1 MDFRIFIGLLIALAS
16 FGARATPLML
26 HDLAVLPDKAGT
38 LTIAA
43 VAVADPA
50 QFKSLPSG
58 GFAGG
63 FSRSAFWFRF
73 TVARAGETWLDIQP
87 PVLDDLRLFEADPQ
101 RAGVWLERRA
111 GDTLPFAA
119 RELPYRSFV
128 FKLRQVDATPHTYYL
143 RLATTSSAV
152 LSARLMTPDDF
163 IATTTTESNL
173 LMASLV
179 LVVAL
184 ALLSINSWAWSRN
197 SLTPWFVAAL
207 MAFAAHL
214 LGSSGFLQQ
223 YLFPSTPQVSFYW
236 VGAFTFLLIS
246 SNYGLYR
253 RLFGVG
259 RERPVLYW
267 LYETNCWLPL
277 LAMPL
282 ALMGWQTEILPLFL
296 NVSVLMTG
304 VGCILAVKLWRR
316 GAPGSVAMLMANL
329 VNLVGLL
336 VFMVHAL
343 GLITGGFFIW
353 HSLQFASLGSLL
365 ALYVAMGANYR
376 TLSEERIKA
385 EQDAKREHE
394 ERLRQGQF
402 LAMLSHE
409 LRTSLTVMRM
419 AIGSQPMSA
428 KTIAKAERAMNSMG
442 EVIDQSVE
450 VEKLADGEVSIE
462 LMACDVVNLVEA
474 VVNDSRDPA
483 RIQARLAEKL
493 TLQTDGR
500 LLRIIISNLVD
511 NALKYGK
518 AGKPVSVDLA
528 VEGQGLCLVVGNSIG
543 IAGTPD
549 PLRVFDK
556 YYRAPQA
563 HAFTGS
569 GLGLHIAQALSRLL
583 GGELRYQ
590 PTVGRVVFEFRL

>member
-1 MDFRIFIGLLIALAS
+1 MYFRIFISLLIALAS
-16 FGARATPLML
+16 FGARAAPTML
-26 HDLAVLPDKAGT
+26 HDLAVLTDKAGT

-43 VAVADPA
+43 VSATDPA
-50 QFKSLPSG
+50 QFKPLPSG

-87 PVLDDLRLFEADPQ
+87 PVLDDLRLFEPDPQ
-101 RAGVWLERRA
+101 HAGAWLERRA
-111 GDTLPFAA
+111 GDTLPFAV
-119 RELPYRSFV
+119 REVPYRSFV
-128 FKLRQVDATPHTYYL
+128 FKLRHADATPHTYYL

-173 LMASLV
+173 LMASLALV
-179 LVVAL
+179 LAL

-197 SLTPWFVAAL
+197 SLTPWFVATLLIFAGHL
-207 MAFAAHL
+207 M
-214 LGSSGFLQQ
+214 GSSGFLQQ
-223 YLFPSTPQVSFYW
+223 YLSPSTPQVSFYW

-304 VGCILAVKLWRR
+304 VGCVLAVQLWRR
-316 GAPGSVAMLMANL
+316 GEPGSGAMLLANFVSL
-329 VNLVGLL
+329 AGLL
-336 VFMVHAL
+336 VFMLHAL
-343 GLITGGFFIW
+343 GLLAGGFFVW
-353 HSLQFASLGSLL
+353 HSLQFASLGSVL
-365 ALYVAMGANYR
+365 ALYVAMGARYR
-376 TLSEERIKA
+376 SVSDARVKA
-385 EQDAKREHE
+385 EEDARHEHE
-394 ERLRQGQF
+394 ERVRQGQF
-402 LAMLSHE
+402 LAMLAHE
-409 LRTSLTVMRM
+409 LRTSLTVLRM
-419 AIGSQPMSA
+419 AIGSQPMLP

-442 EVIDQSVE
+442 EVIDQSVQAE
-450 VEKLADGEVSIE
+450 TLADGQVTIE
-462 LMACDVVNLVEA
+462 KMPCDMVVLVQA
-474 VVNDSRDPA
+474 VIADSRDPA
-483 RIQARLAEKL
+483 RIHANLAAAL
-493 TLQTDGR
+493 TRETDGR
-500 LLRIIISNLVD
+500 LLRIILSNLID
-511 NALKYGK
+511 NALKYGRV
-518 AGKPVSVDLA
+518 GELVEVDLFA
-528 VEGQGLCLVVGNSIG
+528 QGPNLCLAVSNAIG
-543 IAGTPD
+543 YAGAPN
-549 PLRVFDK
+549 PQHVFEK

-569 GLGLHIAQALSRLL
+569 GLGLHIALALARLM
-583 GGELRYQ
+583 GGELHYQ
-590 PTVGRVVFEFRL
+590 PSVDRVVFELRL

>member
-119 RELPYRSFV
+119 RELPYSSFV

-267 LYETNCWLPL
+267 LYEANCWLPL

>member
-253 RLFGVG
+253 RLFGVE
-259 RERPVLYW
+259 RERPILYW
-267 LYETNCWLPL
+267 GYELNCWLPL

>member
-1 MDFRIFIGLLIALAS
+1 MDFRIVIGLLIALAS

-267 LYETNCWLPL
+267 LYEANCWLPL

>member
-1 MDFRIFIGLLIALAS
+1 
-16 FGARATPLML
+16 
-26 HDLAVLPDKAGT
+26 
-38 LTIAA
+38 
-43 VAVADPA
+43 
-50 QFKSLPSG
+50 
-58 GFAGG
+58 
-63 FSRSAFWFRF
+63 
-73 TVARAGETWLDIQP
+73 
-87 PVLDDLRLFEADPQ
+87 
-101 RAGVWLERRA
+101 
-111 GDTLPFAA
+111 
-119 RELPYRSFV
+119 
-128 FKLRQVDATPHTYYL
+128 
-143 RLATTSSAV
+143 
-152 LSARLMTPDDF
+152 
-163 IATTTTESNL
+163 
-173 LMASLV
+173 
-179 LVVAL
+179 
-184 ALLSINSWAWSRN
+184 
-197 SLTPWFVAAL
+197 
-207 MAFAAHL
+207 
-214 LGSSGFLQQ
+214 
-223 YLFPSTPQVSFYW
+223 
-236 VGAFTFLLIS
+236 
-246 SNYGLYR
+246 
-253 RLFGVG
+253 
-259 RERPVLYW
+259 
-267 LYETNCWLPL
+267 
-277 LAMPL
+277 MPL

>member
-267 LYETNCWLPL
+267 LYEANCWLPL

-376 TLSEERIKA
+376 TLREERIKA